1 MLISW
6 LFSRDEATAG
16 APLNGSQVDPQSFLK
31 LEQDDYD
38 GVCFTLIIKA
48 VYSDLG
54 FSLSR
59 TWDRSLFF
67 TFWLHTWVIDSA
79 CSLTYSTKYQQLI
92 NCLRE
97 KSSPWDI
104 YMYNWTLFY
113 SQEKKF
119 CFHELICAFLC
130 FLCFQLMISDAQA
143 MIQRTLNYGLS
154 PVSLYGTR
162 SNLKQRWVL
171 CLTLKWCFAFLTVLL
186 ASLFLGI
193 VLTCLKMYGS

>member
-59 TWDRSLFF
+59 T
-67 TFWLHTWVIDSA
+67 
-79 CSLTYSTKYQQLI
+79 
-92 NCLRE
+92 
-97 KSSPWDI
+97 
-104 YMYNWTLFY
+104 
-113 SQEKKF
+113 
-119 CFHELICAFLC
+119 
-130 FLCFQLMISDAQA
+130 
-143 MIQRTLNYGLS
+143 
-154 PVSLYGTR
+154 
-162 SNLKQRWVL
+162 
-171 CLTLKWCFAFLTVLL
+171 
-186 ASLFLGI
+186 
-193 VLTCLKMYGS
+193 